1 MALPDCAG
9 NEATRNFTATS
20 CGEPVRDR
28 TKELATITIALAN
41 IFGLDDWFIIASVVA
56 TTPSIFVNVFGTT
69 ANGLGRDI
77 WTLSHD
83 DITDTLKFFWAVCVL
98 YFLETALTKLSIICF
113 YIHIFPSAKVRRV
126 LWITFGVTV
135 AWGVAFVVCGIF
147 QCRPISFFWTH
158 WDGLHEGHCVEPNA
172 IAWSNAITNIAFD
185 LWILAIPLSQLRGLQ
200 LHWKKKAGVAIM
212 FCLGTFVT
220 VVSILRLQALV
231 YFASTTNITWNFY
244 DTSRWSTVEIC
255 LGIVCTC
262 LPTTRLLLVR
272 LFPSLGGT
280 SQRRPSTY
288 HFQDIEADRHGGH
301 KGGVVVAARSSTSER
316 E

>member
-1 MALPDCAG
+1 
-9 NEATRNFTATS
+9 
-20 CGEPVRDR
+20 VRDR
-28 TKELATITIALAN
+28 TKELATITIALAVLVLVFVAARLGYKLFAR
-41 IFGLDDWFIIASVVA
+41 ISFGLDDWFIIASVVA

-212 FCLGTFVT
+212 FCLGT
-220 VVSILRLQALV
+220 L
-231 YFASTTNITWNFY
+231 
-244 DTSRWSTVEIC
+244 
-255 LGIVCTC
+255 
-262 LPTTRLLLVR
+262 
-272 LFPSLGGT
+272 
-280 SQRRPSTY
+280 
-288 HFQDIEADRHGGH
+288 
-301 KGGVVVAARSSTSER
+301 
-316 E
+316 